1 MPFQKGQSKPKT
13 GGRKKG
19 TPNKS
24 SLRCVY
30 TMAEEAGV
38 EPFKILLGLCNH
50 RDPAISMNAAKEC
63 AKYMYTQKRAT
74 EISGPN
80 GQPIQSEVEASAE
93 LKEIL
98 ADLQTIIDTK
108 VNERKG

>member
-1 MPFQKGQSKPKT
+1 MPFKKGHKSG
-13 GGRKKG
+13 GGRKPG
-19 TPNKS
+19 STNKKS
-24 SLRCVY
+24 AADLIKICDDL
-30 TMAEEAGV
+30 GID
-38 EPFKILLGLCNH
+38 PFTELLTLSRST
-50 RDPAISMNAAKEC
+50 RDEGIKVACLKEC
-63 AKYMYTQKRAT
+63 AKYIYPQMRST

-80 GQPIQSEVEASAE
+80 GQPIQSEVEASTE